1 MKTMV
6 SPEMLEKSENTMFE
20 LAELIDVNK
29 EISDSLATQQVVTN
43 LKFEQIRKDDSIHK
57 NGAQIDIN

>member
-43 LKFEQIRKDDSIHK
+43 LNPFQIRKNDSIHK